1 MRYLARYLLALAQL
15 SRLMHY
21 DFDLKVSM
29 DAFIAKQD
37 KDEQVSRLDSRR
49 QSSEDRANL
58 GEGLTLT
65 SSMAYHDISGD
76 PRALTRHAISG
87 DWYQHYLDNG
97 DLTATD
103 YFAGE
108 NKFSR
113 VGGVVGHLGKGAPSR
128 MMWLYWRTRTRSI
141 WTSRSRWRS

>member
-65 SSMAYHDISGD
+65 SLW
-76 PRALTRHAISG
+76 LTTIYREILAH
-87 DWYQHYLDNG
+87 
-97 DLTATD
+97 
-103 YFAGE
+103 
-108 NKFSR
+108 
-113 VGGVVGHLGKGAPSR
+113 
-128 MMWLYWRTRTRSI
+128 
-141 WTSRSRWRS
+141 